1 MSTATEVVIGGCS
14 AGGLGIF
21 MGLDQMAD
29 IVTATAKEAG
39 NEYVKVR
46 GLSDSGF
53 FMEHTS
59 SYRAKITH
67 NSYGKDDAVT
77 ANSVRHNR
85 GQYFMDYAS
94 CMRDLFN
101 YMNLTAG
108 VNQDCIEAQR
118 RLVSQGTVSNT
129 SSFGIESNCV
139 FAAHLVPHIKTPLF
153 LLQPQYDYWQILH
166 IFSQAYTS
174 PEVNTYGRGVVK
186 KLKMSL
192 FHAQH
197 PGHGVFIDSCAHHCT
212 SCSDE
217 TENTWSGNHIRSTIS
232 MNMSVVS
239 ADGALGQK
247 LAEVVAESKAD
258 VTASQESSLRRRL
271 SSTPPELPTH
281 VAMSSEA
288 EHFHWNEAESF
299 AVWYQHSLE
308 QPQGGA
314 PITPGVNWFFQDRPY
329 PCGDCCSCSTDMIGR
344 LRKVHPL

>member
-29 IVTATAKEAG
+29 IVTANAKEAG

-108 VNQDCIEAQR
+108 VTQDCIEAQR

-153 LLQPQYDYWQILH
+153 LPALLVIAIASVLMAPLGVKAAHALPVKSLKRVFASILYVLA
-166 IFSQAYTS
+166 AYML
-174 PEVNTYGRGVVK
+174 YKG
-186 KLKMSL
+186 
-192 FHAQH
+192 
-197 PGHGVFIDSCAHHCT
+197 
-212 SCSDE
+212 
-217 TENTWSGNHIRSTIS
+217 
-232 MNMSVVS
+232 
-239 ADGALGQK
+239 
-247 LAEVVAESKAD
+247 LAA
-258 VTASQESSLRRRL
+258 
-271 SSTPPELPTH
+271 
-281 VAMSSEA
+281 
-288 EHFHWNEAESF
+288 
-299 AVWYQHSLE
+299 
-308 QPQGGA
+308 
-314 PITPGVNWFFQDRPY
+314 
-329 PCGDCCSCSTDMIGR
+329 
-344 LRKVHPL
+344 